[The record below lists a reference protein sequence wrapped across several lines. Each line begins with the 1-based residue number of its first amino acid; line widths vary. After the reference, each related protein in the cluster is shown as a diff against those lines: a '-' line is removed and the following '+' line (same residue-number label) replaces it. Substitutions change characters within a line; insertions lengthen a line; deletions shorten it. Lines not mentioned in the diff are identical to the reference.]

1 VKTVTFGIKGPPAAV
16 TAASN
21 PAVSADTAT
30 SDRHRPNSDGRTLRS
45 SLVEQAY
52 RQLKEGILHNK
63 YPPGFTATEAEIAGQ
78 LAMSRTPLREALLR
92 LQGEGLVEVTPRRG
106 LRVLPLYPADMREIY
121 ELLCCLE
128 ATAAEMLAKRRLPED
143 SIEFR
148 ELEEI
153 NERMGAALE
162 LGDLNTWTAM
172 DERFHRRLVEHC
184 GNGRIC
190 RVAFNVWDQSHRARI
205 LTAPLRPT
213 RTDSYKEHRAVLE
226 AIKRGDDRVAYELH
240 RAHRYRGMREILS
253 LLERHQFGHL

>member
-1 VKTVTFGIKGPPAAV
+1 MTFGIKTPPAGV
-16 TAASN
+16 MAASN
-21 PAVSADTAT
+21 TVTSADAAT
-30 SDRHRPNSDGRTLRS
+30 SAHHRPISAGRTLRS
-45 SLVEQAY
+45 SLTERAY
-52 RQLKEGILHNK
+52 RQLKEGILHNE

-92 LQGEGLVEVTPRRG
+92 LQSEGLVEVTPRRG

-128 ATAAEMLAKRRLPED
+128 AAAAEMLAKRRLPED
-143 SIEFR
+143 SIELR

-162 LGDLNTWTAM
+162 LGDLNTWAAM

-190 RVAFNVWDQSHRARI
+190 RVVFNVWDQSHRARI

-213 RTDSYKEHRAVLE
+213 PTDSYKEHRAVLE

-240 RAHRYRGMREILS
+240 RAHRYRGMTEILS
-253 LLERHQFGHL
+253 LLEQHQFGHL

>member
-1 VKTVTFGIKGPPAAV
+1 MTFGIKTPPAGVMAASS
-16 TAASN
+16 TAAS
-21 PAVSADTAT
+21 ADAAT
-30 SDRHRPNSDGRTLRS
+30 SDHLRPNSAGRTSRN
-45 SLVEQAY
+45 SLADQAY

-92 LQGEGLVEVTPRRG
+92 LQSEGLVEVTPRRG

-128 ATAAEMLAKRRLPED
+128 AAAAEMLAKRRLPED
-143 SIEFR
+143 SIELR

-162 LGDLNTWTAM
+162 LGDLNTWAAM

-213 RTDSYKEHRAVLE
+213 PTESYKEHRAVLE

-240 RAHRYRGMREILS
+240 RAHRYRGMTEILS
-253 LLERHQFGHL
+253 LLEQHQFGHL